1 MLDLCDKHSIA
12 QLHTVLSH
20 GVCEVFKLLYSDYNK
35 YYKYTGKIWIAYC
48 KLYRDIKDSKQISF
62 LHFLLTLSQV

>member
-1 MLDLCDKHSIA
+1 MQKVKETLCLYFQRALVPAVYKMLDLCDKHAIA

-35 YYKYTGKIWIAYC
+35 YYRYTGKI
-48 KLYRDIKDSKQISF
+48 
-62 LHFLLTLSQV
+62 